1 MPKRKEVD
9 DWFAS
14 YDNPLKPAMQR
25 VREIILAADPRMDEC
40 IKWKTPTFTY
50 EGNLASFNPR
60 SKKAV
65 SLLFHTGASI
75 PGSHPRRIGGGDTA
89 RYMNLADV
97 AEANAAQ
104 KDLEKIVKSWIASR

>member
-9 DWFAS
+9 DWFAT
-14 YDNPLKPAMQR
+14 YEGPMKAAMLR
-25 VREIILAADPRMDEC
+25 VREIILGADGRVDEC
-40 IKWKTPTFTY
+40 IKWQTPTFTC

-75 PGSHPRRIGGGDTA
+75 PGTHPRLVGGG
-89 RYMNLADV
+89 
-97 AEANAAQ
+97 
-104 KDLEKIVKSWIASR
+104 